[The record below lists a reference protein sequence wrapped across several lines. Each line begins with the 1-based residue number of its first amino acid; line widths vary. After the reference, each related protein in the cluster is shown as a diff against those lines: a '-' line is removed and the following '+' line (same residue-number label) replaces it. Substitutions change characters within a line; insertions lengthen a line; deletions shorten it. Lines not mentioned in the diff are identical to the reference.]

1 MSLQVIYQA
10 RVGPE
15 STFKQ
20 QSVSSH
26 PKLCS
31 VVKRKGDVIQ

>member
-1 MSLQVIYQA
+1 MSLQVKYQA
-10 RVGPE
+10 RVGQE

-26 PKLCS
+26 PKFCLLLKER
-31 VVKRKGDVIQ
+31 VM